1 MSIHVVVMGVAG
13 CGKSTVAEAIHER
26 LGYVYA
32 EGDDFHP
39 QANIDKMSAGIP
51 LTDEDRWPWLNVINS
66 WMVAR
71 EALGEN
77 TVVSSSALK
86 RSYREVLAKDVPT
99 FFIHLNGSHE
109 LIQQRLSERK
119 GHFMPPALLPSQF
132 AILEPLV
139 PEENGVEI
147 SIEGSVD
154 EMVDL
159 HDGHIDRSVG
169 ELPDGHGGEHFE
181 EAHFWLVEFFH
192 LHVDHGYKVFD
203 LIPGINEIVVGKLLA
218 VDGDALV
225 DMFKMR

>member
-86 RSYREVLAKDVPT
+86 RSYREVLAKNVPT
-99 FFIHLNGSHE
+99 FFIHLNGSHK

-119 GHFMPPALLPSQF
+119 GHFMRYYQASSPFLSRLPPKRTAWKSPSK
-132 AILEPLV
+132 AASTKWSTV
-139 PEENGVEI
+139 P
-147 SIEGSVD
+147 SK
-154 EMVDL
+154 
-159 HDGHIDRSVG
+159 R
-169 ELPDGHGGEHFE
+169 
-181 EAHFWLVEFFH
+181 
-192 LHVDHGYKVFD
+192 
-203 LIPGINEIVVGKLLA
+203 
-218 VDGDALV
+218 
-225 DMFKMR
+225 

>member
-51 LTDEDRWPWLNVINS
+51 LTDEDRWPWLKVINT

-71 EALGEN
+71 EALDEN

-86 RSYREVLAKDVPT
+86 RSYREVLAQNVPT
-99 FFIHLNGSHE
+99 FFVH
-109 LIQQRLSERK
+109 LIQQRLNERK

-132 AILEPLV
+132 AILEPLQ
-139 PEENGVEI
+139 PDENGVEV
-147 SIEGSVD
+147 SIEGSVE
-154 EMVDL
+154 EMVE
-159 HDGHIDRSVG
+159 RAVAAVN
-169 ELPDGHGGEHFE
+169 EY
-181 EAHFWLVEFFH
+181 AA
-192 LHVDHGYKVFD
+192 KVAAQSQQA
-203 LIPGINEIVVGKLLA
+203 E
-218 VDGDALV
+218 
-225 DMFKMR
+225 